1 MVTREYYKTFKVGLP
16 FRGKIPRPLGNVPG
30 RPVIYILPLVPGGRE
45 RYRDYLIPAPTGT
58 FPAVGNVPAP
68 LWEYS

>member
-30 RPVIYILPLVPGGRE
+30 RPVIYFTPGGRE
-45 RYRDYLIPAPTGT
+45 RSTVTKDLIPAPTGT

>member
-30 RPVIYILPLVPGGRE
+30 RPAIYYGGCPGGV
-45 RYRDYLIPAPTGT
+45 TGLSNT
-58 FPAVGNVPAP
+58 V
-68 LWEYS
+68 SR